1 MLTMTPNNQGR
12 RAMRPLAAI
21 MITASL
27 TAGCASQPEIL
38 AAAPPKALVVEQALT
53 GRLLGEGAFIN
64 TLTGGET
71 KFSVIMNGSWNGR
84 SLTLV
89 EDFTFGDGS
98 QERKTWVLTKKAE
111 GVYEGTR
118 EDVIGVADIRQ
129 DGVAVRLDY
138 EVTLHTGIGPI
149 DVRFRDIMQYQ
160 PDGSILNE
168 AVVSKFGLR
177 IGRVAITMRPQPAGS

>member
-1 MLTMTPNNQGR
+1 MRLLIALMTMVSV
-12 RAMRPLAAI
+12 L
-21 MITASL
+21 
-27 TAGCASQPEIL
+27 AGCASQPENL
-38 AAAPPKALVVEQALT
+38 DLAASAAAPKTMIVEQSLS
-53 GRLLGEGAFIN
+53 GKLQGDGVFIN
-64 TLTGGET
+64 SLTGGET
-71 KFSVIMNGSWNGR
+71 KFSVLMDGTWDGKK
-84 SLTLV
+84 LTLV
-89 EDFTFGDGS
+89 EDFTFADGL
-98 QERKTWVLTKKAE
+98 QERKTWVLTKTAE
-111 GVYEGTR
+111 GVYQGTR

-129 DGVAVRLDY
+129 DGAAVRLDY